1 MPEFNYNK
9 LKGRIKEILGTQSKL
24 AEKIKLDDTTI
35 SNKLCNNTYFNQ
47 KEIITISSILN
58 IDYKEI
64 PEYFFTLKVRE
75 HE

>member
-1 MPEFNYNK
+1 MPEFNYSK

-24 AEKIKLDDTTI
+24 AEKINLDDATI